1 MLFDRS
7 DAEWDYVTIGRGEGV
22 WMMIGTE
29 IPLVSIIWWCV
40 MSRGIESI
48 DVLACLSGGL
58 NLLSTPSPPIS
69 VLR

>member
-29 IPLVSIIWWCV
+29 IPLVSIIWWFV
-40 MSRGIESI
+40 MSRVIEI
-48 DVLACLSGGL
+48 
-58 NLLSTPSPPIS
+58 
-69 VLR
+69 R